1 LGAVR
6 FLLVLLL
13 MFVVANAADAS
24 LAIYS
29 SKESGTFTESGGT
42 SKVLKTGIWIVD
54 MDSNISAEIVLFP
67 KLGRMYGGTFP
78 VLAYFVD
85 GPKGQIVAFARG
97 SANNET
103 SLSAQ
108 LYTGAVSMQF
118 IGGTSP
124 VRALPK
130 TIKGTSWLI
139 ARTVETGSLSL
150 QQTTS
155 TLTLNTKVSQYYNFL
170 GVTLDQ
176 VAALFLDDLRMRGYT
191 LQFWTPF
198 SG

>member
-1 LGAVR
+1 
-6 FLLVLLL
+6 
-13 MFVVANAADAS
+13 
-24 LAIYS
+24 
-29 SKESGTFTESGGT
+29 
-42 SKVLKTGIWIVD
+42 
-54 MDSNISAEIVLFP
+54 
-67 KLGRMYGGTFP
+67 MYGGTFP

-85 GPKGQIVAFARG
+85 GPKGQIVAFARVA
-97 SANNET
+97 ANNGM
-103 SLSAQ
+103 SAE

-118 IGGTSP
+118 IGGTSS

-130 TIKGTSWLI
+130 TIKGTNWLI
-139 ARTVETGSLSL
+139 SGSVETGPLSL

-176 VAALFLDDLRMRGYT
+176 AAALFLDDLRMRGYT
-191 LQFWTPF
+191 LQYWTPF